1 MLREGC
7 RVHKKR
13 IAPETPSR
21 FQRLLI
27 PMNDPTQTLLQQYVD
42 SPRVAEITRQCQS
55 GSARIQLK
63 GLAGALE
70 SFLIAASYRKAGGH
84 YLVVATDKEEA
95 AYIQNTIGALLPKK
109 QVRLLPDSFRRP
121 LYYEV
126 LDPTNVLLRTETIN
140 YLTHAQSRGEIVVTY
155 PEALFEQVV
164 APQELTS
171 TRIEL
176 KQGESIDINTIIEV
190 LVEYGFKREDFVY
203 EPGQFSI
210 RGGIVDI
217 FSYGNEYPYRIELF
231 DEEVESI
238 RTFDPL
244 EQLSRDKVAYVS
256 IVPNLNTR
264 FGRDQKTSI
273 FEVLP
278 DNTCIWMKDYQLVI
292 DKLEECFTRANTFA
306 ESLAVIDDEE
316 LKRIFRDRAFIRP
329 GEVLQDLED
338 KAIVFFSDYKQS
350 LPLTSTIDCRA
361 KPQPSFN
368 KNFDLLIRN
377 LLENTAA
384 GWKNN
389 IFAGSPK
396 QIERFYAIFQDL
408 QADIRW
414 EPVNTAIHA
423 GFIDPEMQLACYTDH
438 QIFERYHRYRLRK
451 GFTKDKALNLRMLR
465 DLTPGDLVVHLD
477 HGVGRFSG
485 LEKLEVGGR
494 TQESVRLIYKNN
506 DILYVGI
513 NSLHKL
519 SKYTG
524 KDGSLPRL
532 DKIGGDAW
540 KNLKQRTKK
549 KMKDMAGELIKLYAQ
564 RKATAGHAFPPDG
577 HLQNELEASFIY
589 EDTPDQLKATNAV
602 KKDMMATNPM
612 DRLICGDVGF
622 GKTEIA
628 IRAAFK
634 AAEDGKQ
641 VAILVPTTILALQ
654 HYRTFK
660 ERLDP
665 FGMTVE
671 YVNRFRSAKEK
682 TAIYKRLAAGE
693 IDLLI
698 GTHAI
703 LSNKVK
709 FKALGLLVID
719 EEQKFGVKA
728 KEKLRAMQVNVD
740 TLTLTATPI
749 PRTMQF
755 SLMNARDMSVLR
767 TAPPNRQPIH
777 TEVRQFN
784 EEVIKEAIEQE
795 VFRGGQ
801 AFFVH
806 NRVKNLTDISVMLR
820 KLCPEVQFATAH
832 GQMDPKELE
841 KTLLEFID
849 RRYEVLICTNII
861 ETGLDISNAN
871 TIIINNAHQFGLSDL
886 HQLRGRVGRS
896 NKKAFCYLIA
906 PPISVLTPEARKRLR
921 TLEEFSDLGSGFNIA
936 MKDLDIRGAGNL
948 LGGEQSGFIAD
959 IGYETYQRILE
970 EAVRELKQG
979 AFKDTFADQMTE
991 VSDFV
996 REVNIETDTEMLIPT
1011 DYVESTAER
1020 LRLYQQLDTLPDETA
1035 LQSFATAL
1043 KDRFGPVPVQVEEL
1057 FDGLRLRWLC
1067 RNLGFER
1074 VNLKNNKLVLS
1085 FIEDA
1090 QSLYYD
1096 SDAFH
1101 TLSQIIATEGLLRGL
1116 KLKQSP
1122 RRLLLIKENVPSL
1135 AAAQDVLEGLK
1146 QRLDTA
1152 LKEKKEERLAG

>member
-1 MLREGC
+1 MPL
-7 RVHKKR
+7 
-13 IAPETPSR
+13 
-21 FQRLLI
+21 
-27 PMNDPTQTLLQQYVD
+27 NDPTQQLLERYTD
-42 SPRVAEITRQCQS
+42 SPRVADIAARCQDPS
-55 GSARIQLK
+55 VRLQLK
-63 GLAGALE
+63 SLAGSLE
-70 SFLIAASYRKAGGH
+70 SFLVAATYRRAGGH

-109 QVRLLPDSFRRP
+109 QIRLLPDSFRRP
-121 LYYEV
+121 LYFEV

-140 YLTHAQSRGEIVVTY
+140 YLTHSKSKGEIVVTY

-164 APQELTS
+164 APAELTAA
-171 TRIEL
+171 RIEL
-176 KQGESIDINTIIEV
+176 AKGETLDVDTIIEL
-190 LVEYGFKREDFVY
+190 LVEYGFKRQDFVY

-231 DEEVESI
+231 DDEIESI

-244 EQLSRDKVAYVS
+244 EQRSVESVEYVS
-256 IVPNLNTR
+256 IVPNINTK
-264 FGRDQKTSI
+264 FGPQQKTSI

-278 DNTCIWMKDYQLVI
+278 PDTKIWMKDFQVLI
-292 DKLEECFTRANTFA
+292 DKLNECFQRAEAFGKNLTVVDDQ
-306 ESLAVIDDEE
+306 ELAQ
-316 LKRIFRDRAFIRP
+316 IFKDRAFIRP
-329 GEVLQDLED
+329 GEVLED
-338 KAIVFFSDYKQS
+338 VKNKPIVFFTNDKQS
-350 LPLTSTIDCRA
+350 LPVDHTIDCRA

-368 KNFDLLIRN
+368 KNFDLLLRN
-377 LLENTAA
+377 LLENTSS
-384 GWKNN
+384 GLKNYL
-389 IFAGSPK
+389 FAGSPK
-396 QIERFYAIFQDL
+396 QIERFYAIFRDL
-408 QADIRW
+408 DASVRW
-414 EPVNTAIHA
+414 EPINTAIHA
-423 GFIDPEMQLACYTDH
+423 GFIDPEMQIACYTDH

-451 GFTKDKALNLRMLR
+451 GFTKDRALNLRMLR

-506 DILYVGI
+506 DVLYVGI

-519 SKYTG
+519 SKYSG
-524 KDGSLPRL
+524 KDGALPRL

-540 KNLKQRTKK
+540 KKLKSRTKK
-549 KMKDMAGELIKLYAQ
+549 KMKDMAGQLIKLYAQ
-564 RKATAGHAFPPDG
+564 RKATPGHAFPPDG

-589 EDTPDQLKATNAV
+589 EDTPDQEKATDAV
-602 KKDMMATNPM
+602 KKDMMAGSPM

-628 IRAAFK
+628 LRAAFK

-641 VAILVPTTILALQ
+641 VAVLVPTTILALQ

-665 FGMTVE
+665 FGMTVD
-671 YVNRFRSAKEK
+671 YVNRFRTAKEK
-682 TAIYKRLAAGE
+682 TDIYKRLAAGE

-709 FKALGLLVID
+709 FKELGLLVID

-728 KEKLRAMQVNVD
+728 KEKLRALQVNVD

-784 EEVIKEAIEQE
+784 EEVIKECIDNE

-801 AFFVH
+801 GFFVH
-806 NRVKNLTDISVMLR
+806 NRVKSLDDIAVMLR
-820 KLCPEVQFATAH
+820 KLCPDVQFAKAH
-832 GQMDPKELE
+832 GQMDPKVLE
-841 KTLLEFID
+841 QTLMEFID
-849 RRYEVLICTNII
+849 RRFDFLICTNII

-871 TIIINNAHQFGLSDL
+871 TIVINNAHQFGLSDL

-921 TLEEFSDLGSGFNIA
+921 TLEEYSDLGSGFNIA

-979 AFKDTFADQMTE
+979 EFRDVFADQMTS

-1011 DYVESTAER
+1011 DYVQSTAER
-1020 LRLYQQLDTLPDETA
+1020 LRLYQQLDHIASEEGLAE
-1035 LQSFATAL
+1035 FANSL
-1043 KDRFGPVPVQVEEL
+1043 VDRFGAIPGEVEEL

-1067 RNLGFER
+1067 RQLGFER
-1074 VNLKNNKLVLS
+1074 LVLKNNKLVCS
-1085 FIEDA
+1085 FVEDA
-1090 QSLYYD
+1090 QSPFFD
-1096 SDAFH
+1096 SDGFK
-1101 TLSQIIATEGLLRGL
+1101 TISQLIATEGVLRGL
-1116 KLKQSP
+1116 RFKQSP
-1122 RRLLLIKENVPSL
+1122 RRLLVIKENVKSL
-1135 AAAQDVLEGLK
+1135 AAAHKVLEGLVE
-1146 QRLDTA
+1146 RLDAVLEDNKGAET
-1152 LKEKKEERLAG
+1152 LAG

>member
-1 MLREGC
+1 MAL
-7 RVHKKR
+7 K
-13 IAPETPSR
+13 
-21 FQRLLI
+21 
-27 PMNDPTQTLLQQYVD
+27 DPTQELLQQYTD
-42 SPRVAEITRQCQS
+42 SPRVADIAERCAS
-55 GSARIQLK
+55 GNVRLQLR

-70 SFLIAASYRKAGGH
+70 SFLIAATYRKAGGH
-84 YLVVATDKEEA
+84 TLVVATDKEEA
-95 AYIQNTIGALLPKK
+95 AYIQNTVSALLPKK

-121 LYYEV
+121 LYFEV

-140 YLTHAQSRGEIVVTY
+140 YLTHSKSKGEIVVTY

-164 APQELTS
+164 APKELTS
-171 TRIEL
+171 ARIEL
-176 KQGESIDINTIIEV
+176 AKGELLDVDTIITL
-190 LVEYGFKREDFVY
+190 LVEYGFKRQDFVY

-231 DEEVESI
+231 DDEIESI

-244 EQLSRDKVAYVS
+244 EQLSVEPVEYVS
-256 IVPNLNTR
+256 IVPNINTK
-264 FGRDQKTSI
+264 FGREQKTSI

-278 DNTCIWMKDYQLVI
+278 ANTTIWLKDFQLLM
-292 DKLEECFTRANTFA
+292 DKLNECFERAEEFGKNLT
-306 ESLAVIDDEE
+306 VVDDEE
-316 LKRIFRDRAFIRP
+316 LALIFRDRAFIRP
-329 GEVLQDLED
+329 GEVLEDVQD
-338 KAIVFFSDYKQS
+338 KPIVFFTNYKQNIAIDH
-350 LPLTSTIDCRA
+350 TIDCRA

-377 LLENTAA
+377 LLENTS
-384 GWKNN
+384 GGVKNYL
-389 IFAGSPK
+389 FAGSAK
-396 QIERFYAIFQDL
+396 QIERFYAIFKDL
-408 QADIRW
+408 DASVRW

-423 GFIDPEMQLACYTDH
+423 GFIDPDMQLACYTDH

-451 GFTKDKALNLRMLR
+451 GFTKDKALNLRLLR

-506 DILYVGI
+506 DVLYVGI

-519 SKYTG
+519 SKYSG
-524 KDGSLPRL
+524 KDGTLPRL

-540 KNLKQRTKK
+540 KKMKSRTKS
-549 KMKDMAGELIKLYAQ
+549 KMKDMAGELIKLYAK
-564 RKATAGHAFPPDG
+564 RLATPGHAFPPDG

-589 EDTPDQLKATNAV
+589 EDTPDQLAATNAV
-602 KKDMMATNPM
+602 KKDMMKENPM

-628 IRAAFK
+628 LRAAFK

-641 VAILVPTTILALQ
+641 VAVLVPTTILALQ

-660 ERLDP
+660 ERLEP
-665 FGMTVE
+665 FGMTVD
-671 YVNRFRSAKEK
+671 YVNRFRTAKEK
-682 TAIYKRLAAGE
+682 TEIYKKLEAGE

-703 LSNKVK
+703 LSKKVK
-709 FKALGLLVID
+709 FKDLGLLVID

-777 TEVRQFN
+777 TEVRQFS
-784 EEVIKEAIEQE
+784 EEVIKEAIEHE

-806 NRVKNLTDISVMLR
+806 NRVKSLEDMVVMLR
-820 KLCPEVQFATAH
+820 KLCPDVQFAKAH

-841 KTLLEFID
+841 KTLMEFID
-849 RRYEVLICTNII
+849 RKYDVLICTNII

-921 TLEEFSDLGSGFNIA
+921 TLEEYSDLGSGYNIA

-970 EAVRELKQG
+970 EAVRELKVG
-979 AFKDTFADQMTE
+979 EFKDVFADQMTE
-991 VSDFV
+991 MSDFV

-1011 DYVESTAER
+1011 DYVQSTSER
-1020 LRLYQQLDTLPDETA
+1020 LRLYQELDHIRSEEGLEKFAKA
-1035 LQSFATAL
+1035 LV
-1043 KDRFGPVPVQVEEL
+1043 DRFGAIPQQVEEL
-1057 FDGLRLRWLC
+1057 FDGLRLRWQC
-1067 RNLGFER
+1067 RQLGFER
-1074 VNLKNNKLVLS
+1074 LTLKNNKLILS
-1085 FIEDA
+1085 FVEDGK
-1090 QSLYYD
+1090 SPFYD
-1096 SDAFH
+1096 CDGFKA
-1101 TLSQIIATEGLLRGL
+1101 LSEIIATEGVLRGL
-1116 KLKQSP
+1116 KLKHTT
-1122 RRLLLIKENVPSL
+1122 RRLSVVKERVPSL
-1135 AAAQDVLEGLK
+1135 AAAQDILEGLIE
-1146 QRLDTA
+1146 RLDQVMA
-1152 LKEKKEERLAG
+1152 EKKEAETLAG